1 MQKQAVVAQLNNYL
15 VLPLQY
21 LKIILPAAQTSKDQ
35 RKTQIVLLQDLQ
47 QLLEETQAAVRQ
59 EIKRFARKKLTHSLI
74 FTYLN
79 IITYQKT
86 LVYDSQPGPILFFI
100 QNLSNAEKTSALAKS
115 IFSESSAD
123 DSETIS
129 VLSKR
134 KTKKGQQSIKT
145 GNNKKGGSPSPPL
158 AASATATSKRGS
170 NKNKSST
177 SISQPII
184 KQEVTTFTST
194 KASADASSTT
204 SLEKGTTRGRPPK
217 KSAAKMAAEAASKK
231 VCYKMTIL
239 SFISIMT

>member
-47 QLLEETQAAVRQ
+47 QLLEETQVVVRQ

-74 FTYLN
+74 FTYL

-145 GNNKKGGSPSPPL
+145 GNNKKGRSPSPPL
-158 AASATATSKRGS
+158 AASQTAASKRGS

-194 KASADASSTT
+194 KSSADASSTT
-204 SLEKGTTRGRPPK
+204 SPEKGTTRGRPPK

-231 VCYKMTIL
+231 VCY
-239 SFISIMT
+239 

>member
-47 QLLEETQAAVRQ
+47 QLLEETQAVVRQ

-74 FTYLN
+74 FTYLK
-79 IITYQKT
+79 TYQKT

-134 KTKKGQQSIKT
+134 KTKKGQQPIKA
-145 GNNKKGGSPSPPL
+145 GNNKKGRSPSPPL
-158 AASATATSKRGS
+158 AASQTAASKRGS

-204 SLEKGTTRGRPPK
+204 SPEKGTTRGRPPK

-231 VCYKMTIL
+231 VCY
-239 SFISIMT
+239 

>member
-1 MQKQAVVAQLNNYL
+1 MAQLNNYL

-47 QLLEETQAAVRQ
+47 QLLEETQAVVRQ
-59 EIKRFARKKLTHSLI
+59 AIKRFARKKLTHSLI

-145 GNNKKGGSPSPPL
+145 GNNKKGRSPSPPL

-204 SLEKGTTRGRPPK
+204 SPEKGTTRGRPPK

-231 VCYKMTIL
+231 VCH
-239 SFISIMT
+239 

>member
-47 QLLEETQAAVRQ
+47 QLLEETQAVVRQ

-79 IITYQKT
+79 KTYQKT

-145 GNNKKGGSPSPPL
+145 GNNKKGRSPSPPL

-204 SLEKGTTRGRPPK
+204 SPEKGTTRGRPPK

-231 VCYKMTIL
+231 VCH
-239 SFISIMT
+239 